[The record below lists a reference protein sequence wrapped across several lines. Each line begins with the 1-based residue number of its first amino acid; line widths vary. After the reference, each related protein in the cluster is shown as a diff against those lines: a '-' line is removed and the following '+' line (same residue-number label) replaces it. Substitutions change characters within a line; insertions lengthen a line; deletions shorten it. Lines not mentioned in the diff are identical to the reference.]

1 MDQAKGAT
9 PVSSRTFAVLA
20 VIAVVLRYAAQ
31 PPIDLGGAIWLAP
44 LPWLWLAAH
53 TARPGRR
60 GYLILWLS
68 SCLFWLATMQGV
80 RLAHPAQY
88 LGWVVLS
95 AYLGIYVPLFVG
107 LTRVARHHLAWPLP
121 VAAGLVWIGLELI
134 RSYAFTGLSVVMLGH
149 ALLQWPVL
157 FQIADLGGT
166 PLVSG
171 TIVFVAASLVTAWQ
185 QHRAGAWT
193 GAVTWLAVPALL
205 LAAVAGYGIW
215 RLEQATRLAEAEPML
230 RIGTIQRDTPAVYE
244 YNPQRLR
251 ESLENYFRGTIDLL
265 REHPDIDLV
274 MWPESMFT
282 IGRPLVLDPLDEI
295 VPADAQMS
303 LQEYRQWVRTQQDVF
318 RTNVQYVQR
327 ESARLAELGDPP
339 AFLFGAGVAQNES
352 GRMRSYNAAIL
363 YDANGTNHGWYGKRH
378 LVMFG
383 EYLPFGELLPW
394 LYEVLPMSEGTT
406 PGPEPIVFELDGVQ
420 IMPTI
425 CFETMVEQVTGDALR
440 ALRAAGATPDL
451 LVNVTND
458 GWFHGTA
465 ILDHH
470 LDCSRAVA
478 AVNRRPMV
486 IAANSGITAW
496 IDSSGRVV
504 RRLPKRVDGVMYAA
518 PTRDSR
524 DSLYQRIGDWP
535 ARVPAVLCVV
545 LAGIGWRRRR

>member
-1 MDQAKGAT
+1 MDQAKGT
-9 PVSSRTFAVLA
+9 VPQSTRTLA
-20 VIAVVLRYAAQ
+20 MLALAAVVLQYAAQ
-31 PPIDLGGAIWLAP
+31 PPIDFGWAIWAAP
-44 LPWLWLAAH
+44 LPWLWLAAQ
-53 TARPGRR
+53 TAQPGKR

-68 SCLFWLATMQGV
+68 GFLFWLATMQGV

-95 AYLGIYVPLFVG
+95 AYLGVYTPLVVG

-121 VAAGLVWIGLELI
+121 VAASLVWMGLELI
-134 RSYAFTGLSVVMLGH
+134 RSYAFTGLSIAMLGH
-149 ALLQWPVL
+149 AALQWPML

-166 PLVSG
+166 YLVSG
-171 TIVFVAASLVTAWQ
+171 VIVFVAGALVAAWQ
-185 QHRAGAWT
+185 QQQVGGWKPAAAWLSGAT
-193 GAVTWLAVPALL
+193 LLL
-205 LAAVAGYGIW
+205 LAVVGYGKW
-215 RLEQATRLAEAEPML
+215 RLEQASRLADGEPML

-244 YNPQRLR
+244 YDASRLR
-251 ESLENYFRGTIDLL
+251 RSLENYFQGTVTLL
-265 REHPDIDLV
+265 REHPDLDLV

-282 IGRPLVLDPLDEI
+282 IDQPLVLDPLDDV
-295 VPADAQMS
+295 VPPDAQMS
-303 LQEYRQWVRTQQDVF
+303 RSEYRQWVRTKQQIF
-318 RTNVQYVQR
+318 QTNVRYVQR
-327 ESARLAELGDPP
+327 ETARLAEFGDPP
-339 AFLFGAGVAQNES
+339 AFLFGAGVMQSES
-352 GRMRSYNAAIL
+352 GRMHSYNAALL
-363 YDANGTNHGWYGKRH
+363 YDADGAERGWYGKRH

-394 LYEVLPMSEGTT
+394 LYEVLPMPEGTT
-406 PGPEPIVFELDGVQ
+406 PGPEPVVFQLDNTQ

-425 CFETMVEQVTGDALR
+425 CFETMVEQTTGDALR
-440 ALRAAGATPDL
+440 RLRMAGATPDL

-478 AVNRRPMV
+478 AINRRPMIV
-486 IAANSGITAW
+486 AANSGITAW

-518 PTRDSR
+518 PRRDSR
-524 DSLYQRIGDWP
+524 DSLYQRVGDWP

-545 LAGIGWRRRR
+545 LAGIGWRRRG